1 MPFHRCI
8 FSSFE
13 FFLES
18 FWQGVPC
25 LICLMCRGALLF
37 FYPLLSFAIVICVE
51 SVLLD
56 VVLGCPH
63 YSRVCMPV
71 VVFSRMWNSSLFSYL
86 LCGSCLVHLIVSQ
99 LWTFIVLLFLLPSEL
114 GTHRCRL
121 TTDLRRDHCFLYC
134 CIAFTECI
142 QLMFLNRTVKWMCT

>member
-1 MPFHRCI
+1 MYIFFFWILSWIILTRSSVSHLPDVQRC
-8 FSSFE
+8 SSF
-13 FFLES
+13 
-18 FWQGVPC
+18 
-25 LICLMCRGALLF
+25 F
-37 FYPLLSFAIVICVE
+37 FYPLLSFAIVSCVE